1 MKIPPALALALMLAA
16 TSAAAQGAADDRES
30 TPKGAQPATPTEA
43 RKAADAKKAEARQK
57 TEAARKATA
66 AKKAEAAKASAAK
79 RDAAPVMTGT
89 PNVRVY
95 KAGDPKVPVVRD
107 RDGKAIPT
115 NPEAYDVS
123 SATKK

>member
-1 MKIPPALALALMLAA
+1 MKMLPTLALALMLAA
-16 TSAAAQGAADDRES
+16 TNAAAQVAADDRKS

-43 RKAADAKKAEARQK
+43 RKAADAKKAEARRK
-57 TEAARKATA
+57 TEA

-115 NPEAYDVS
+115 NPDAYDVS